1 MTAYLNQRQSNR
13 EAIVGKIMYSREPEG
28 ICYNARLKNC
38 TNKGMEIIT
47 GYPYL
52 QKTRLFLHSKNKDD
66 LSVQK
71 AEVAWSKPEMIESSS
86 HQTNYRVGVKFIG
99 K

>member
-1 MTAYLNQRQSNR
+1 MTVYLDQRKNSR

-38 TNKGMEIIT
+38 TEKGMEFVT

-52 QKTRLFLHSKNKDD
+52 KDTRLFLHSKNKDD
-66 LSVQK
+66 LSVQQ
-71 AEVAWSKPEMIESSS
+71 AEVAWSKPENNEDILHPE
-86 HQTNYRVGVKFIG
+86 HFRVGIRFIG
-99 K
+99 D